1 MEKIQVKRVYKH
13 KNGLD
18 YVKVTKA
25 DEETVSFIFI
35 TNNTDGELPISEFNE
50 TYSLAQLIGYE
61 LPRATVNRLLN
72 RE

>member
-1 MEKIQVKRVYKH
+1 MEKIQVKRIYKH

-25 DEETVSFIFI
+25 DEEGVSFVFV
-35 TNNTDGELPISEFNE
+35 TNLTDGKLPTEEFNE
-50 TYSLAQLIGYE
+50 TYSLAQLIGYK
-61 LPRATVNRLLN
+61 LPEATVNRMLN